1 MPEAYVQFTIERA
14 FWETLGWREE
24 DLRTR
29 PRKQVDDYLKI
40 FKAIDHHRSVAMA
53 RASKP
58 R

>member
-1 MPEAYVQFTIERA
+1 VQFTIERA